1 MRTSQHYWAAEEAM
15 TVYPALVS
23 GAVGE
28 LRFHCRWKKEGT
40 ACDKK
45 LNLWCSLVQS
55 GGGLDSASHRVL
67 IRRTFQRTPV
77 ASQGL
82 LQLSSR
88 KGINIPPGLSGN
100 CQNPRVDFRRAHL
113 KRATAGFEESFY
125 PLDRRLIYQTCTRL
139 HVSFNIICVKLKI
152 MWKLFHNNSQL
163 YNCKQQPSVRQ
174 GGFS

>member
-1 MRTSQHYWAAEEAM
+1 MEQWHKRQSIIIHDDILHTSQHYWAAEEAM

-28 LRFHCRWKKEGT
+28 LRFHCRWKKEET

-45 LNLWCSLVQS
+45 INLWCSQVQS
-55 GGGLDSASHRVL
+55 GGGLDSASHSVL
-67 IRRTFQRTPV
+67 IRRTFQRIPV

-100 CQNPRVDFRRAHL
+100 FR
-113 KRATAGFEESFY
+113 ESSPQKGYSWLWREFL
-125 PLDRRLIYQTCTRL
+125 PSWQKTDI
-139 HVSFNIICVKLKI
+139 SN
-152 MWKLFHNNSQL
+152 L
-163 YNCKQQPSVRQ
+163 YSPSC
-174 GGFS
+174 FL